1 MSMPLRDDITDRIAN
16 RIVRGPFGIHV
27 GLELELAEPD
37 HCRVRL
43 PIERH
48 VTNGADIV
56 HGGATAALI
65 DTAATAAA
73 WATNRANSETR
84 GTTVGFTTHFLAP
97 AREGALVA
105 DASVVQRGGTLT
117 ILRITVSDEAGQQ
130 IATAMATYK
139 LDLRR
144 SEA

>member
-1 MSMPLRDDITDRIAN
+1 MSTPLRDDITDRIAN

-65 DTAATAAA
+65 DTAAA
-73 WATNRANSETR
+73 WATNRVNSETR
-84 GTTVGFTTHFLAP
+84 GTTVGFTTYFLAP
-97 AREGALVA
+97 AREGALLA

-117 ILRITVSDEAGQQ
+117 ILRVTVSDEAGQQ